1 MTLLIGAT
9 GCDGI
14 ALGADQKVMRGGE
27 AHYASK
33 INIIEKVAFATEGY
47 TGLAEDFLLLLN
59 QEVTRKKGFGTLYEA
74 KTLAEDIIAELEQRY
89 AKRLGDSSPIG
100 LIMAG

>member
-14 ALGADQKVMRGGE
+14 ALGADRKVMRGGE

-33 INIIEKVAFATEGY
+33 INIIERVAFAAEGY
-47 TGLAEDFLLLLN
+47 TELAEDFLLLLN
-59 QEVTRKKGFGTLYEA
+59 QEVTCKKV
-74 KTLAEDIIAELEQRY
+74 LERFTRR
-89 AKRLGDSSPIG
+89 KRLRKISSLNWSSDTRSDSAIPLRSV
-100 LIMAG
+100 